1 MALSA
6 LSSSALLWQQDS
18 LDVGQDS
25 ALGNGHSS
33 QQLVQLLVI
42 ADGELRTLRSRE
54 PNGQLRE
61 NVYLQMSGNDPGLFV
76 VPGSVAGQLEDLC
89 GQVLHDGG
97 EVDRGSGSHTL
108 GVVSLAEKSGRE

>member
-1 MALSA
+1 
-6 LSSSALLWQQDS
+6 
-18 LDVGQDS
+18 
-25 ALGNGHSS
+25 
-33 QQLVQLLVI
+33 
-42 ADGELRTLRSRE
+42 
-54 PNGQLRE
+54 
-61 NVYLQMSGNDPGLFV
+61 MSGDDPSLLV